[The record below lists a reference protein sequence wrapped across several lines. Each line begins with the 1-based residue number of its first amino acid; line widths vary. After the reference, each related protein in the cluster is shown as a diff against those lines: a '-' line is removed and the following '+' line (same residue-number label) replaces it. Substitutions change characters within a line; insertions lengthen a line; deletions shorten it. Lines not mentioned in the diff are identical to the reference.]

1 MIEIAIT
8 AFVTLFVI
16 IDPIGLTPIFV
27 ALTPDMNR
35 AQRSRIAVRAVVIA
49 FFILCAFAFF
59 GEALLGAIGISMPA
73 FRISGGVLLF
83 LIAVEMLFEKRNP
96 RRSTQADDPEPEHD
110 PSVFPLALPLLA
122 GPGAMATMV
131 LLMGQLEDDLTAQIA
146 VVGVMGA
153 VLLITLGLFQISGLM
168 ERLMGRTGVN
178 VVTRILGV
186 LLAALSVQFILDGL
200 RASGLGGA

>member
-1 MIEIAIT
+1 MIEIALT

-27 ALTPDMNR
+27 ALTPGASR
-35 AQRSRIAVRAVVIA
+35 AQRRRIAVRAVAIA
-49 FFILCAFAFF
+49 FVILLSFALA
-59 GEALLGAIGISMPA
+59 GEALLDAVGIGMPA

-96 RRSTQADDPEPEHD
+96 RRSNQADDPEPERD

-131 LLMGQLEDDLTAQIA
+131 LLVGQADDLATQ
-146 VVGVMGA
+146 A
-153 VLLITLGLFQISGLM
+153 VLVAVMALVLGIALGLFLIAGLM
-168 ERLMGRTGVN
+168 ERLIGQVGVN
-178 VVTRILGV
+178 VITRILGV
-186 LLAALSVQFILDGL
+186 LLAALATQFILDGL
-200 RASGLGGA
+200 RAAGVVG

>member
-27 ALTPDMNR
+27 ALTTDMTR
-35 AQRSRIAVRAVVIA
+35 VQRRKIAVRAVLIA
-49 FFILCAFAFF
+49 FLILCSFAFF
-59 GEALLGAIGISMPA
+59 GEALLTAVGIGMPA
-73 FRISGGVLLF
+73 FRISGGLLLF

-96 RRSTQADDPEPEHD
+96 RRSTQADDPEPERD

-122 GPGAMATMV
+122 GPGAMATIV
-131 LLMGQLEDDLTAQIA
+131 LLMGEVEGDVTGQLMI
-146 VVGVMGA
+146 VGVMGA
-153 VLLITLGLFQISGLM
+153 VLLMALGLFLISGVM

-178 VVTRILGV
+178 VITRILGV
-186 LLAALSVQFILDGL
+186 LLAALSVQFIIDGL
-200 RASGLGGA
+200 RASDLIGL

>member
-1 MIEIAIT
+1 MMEIAIT

-27 ALTPDMNR
+27 ALTPGMSR
-35 AQRSRIAVRAVVIA
+35 GERSRIAVRAVLIA
-49 FFILCAFAFF
+49 FAILCAFAFF
-59 GEALLGAIGISMPA
+59 GEALLGAVGIGMPA
-73 FRISGGVLLF
+73 FRISGGALLF

-96 RRSTQADDPEPEHD
+96 RRSSQADDPESERD

-122 GPGAMATMV
+122 GPGAMATIV
-131 LLMGQLEDDLTAQIA
+131 LLMGELEGDRAGQVMI
-146 VVGVMGA
+146 VGVMAA
-153 VLLITLGLFQISGLM
+153 VLLIALVLFLISGVM
-168 ERLMGRTGVN
+168 ERLMGRVGIN

-200 RASGLGGA
+200 RASGLIGG

>member
-1 MIEIAIT
+1 MTEIAIT

-27 ALTPDMNR
+27 ALTPNMGR
-35 AQRSRIAVRAVVIA
+35 VERSKIAVQAVVIA
-49 FFILCAFAFF
+49 FLILCSFAFF
-59 GEALLGAIGISMPA
+59 GEALLEVIGIGMPA

-96 RRSTQADDPEPEHD
+96 RRSSQANDPEPERD

-131 LLMGQLEDDLTAQIA
+131 LLMGQAEDSLTAQFML
-146 VVGVMGA
+146 VGVMAG
-153 VLLITLGLFQISGLM
+153 VLLIALVLFLISGLM

-178 VVTRILGV
+178 VITRILGV
-186 LLAALSVQFILDGL
+186 LLSALSVQFILDGL
-200 RASGLGGA
+200 RASGLIGV